1 MPELFTS
8 LLDFPRNFY
17 AAFGAYK
24 FGELL
29 SSFLCLFRFFSD
41 IKRVQY
47 RTHNAH
53 AVVWVG
59 SRFRFLHFGSLPRV
73 AGTIFINIL
82 LADIICNELPEE
94 NLI

>member
-8 LLDFPRNFY
+8 LSDFPGKIY

-24 FGELL
+24 FGGFL
-29 SSFLCLFRFFSD
+29 SSFLCLFWLFSD
-41 IKRVQY
+41 IKWVQY

-53 AVVWVG
+53 AVVLVG
-59 SRFRFLHFGSLPRV
+59 SRIRFLHFGSLPRV

-82 LADIICNELPEE
+82 LAGIICNELPEE